1 MLLALLQTRRSIRQF
16 TAQAVEE
23 KKITRLLQAA
33 LLSPS
38 SKGNTPWH
46 FVVVRDADC
55 IAKLATAKPHGATFL
70 KNAPLAIVVC
80 GDTRQS
86 DVWVEDCSIATL
98 LLHLQA
104 TDLGLG
110 SCWVQLRLRAH
121 DDNQSAAVYTAELLG
136 LPAHIQP
143 LALVGIGY
151 PAETKKVRTKEDLR
165 FAQIS
170 SERLGQVWPSSQ
182 VWPSK

>member
-1 MLLALLQTRRSIRQF
+1 MLLDLLRKRRSIRNF
-16 TAQAVEE
+16 TGQAVEE
-23 KKITRLLQAA
+23 EKIELLLEAA

-46 FVVVRDADC
+46 FVVVRDQDC
-55 IAKLATAKPHGATFL
+55 VSKLALAKPHGASFL
-70 KNAPLAIVVC
+70 KNAPLVIAVC
-80 GDTRQS
+80 GDSNRS

-170 SERLGQVWPSSQ
+170 SERLGQVWPS
-182 VWPSK
+182 K

>member
-1 MLLALLQTRRSIRQF
+1 MLLDLLRKRRSIRKF
-16 TAQAVEE
+16 TGQAVEE
-23 KKITRLLQAA
+23 EKIELLLEAA

-46 FVVVRDADC
+46 FVVVCDQDC
-55 IAKLATAKPHGATFL
+55 ISKLALAKPHGASFL
-70 KNAPLAIVVC
+70 KNAPLVIAVC
-80 GDTRQS
+80 GDSNQS

-170 SERLGQVWPSSQ
+170 SERLGQVWPS
-182 VWPSK
+182 K

>member
-1 MLLALLQTRRSIRQF
+1 MLLDLLRKRRSIRKF
-16 TAQAVEE
+16 TGQAVEE
-23 KKITRLLQAA
+23 EKIELLLEAA

-46 FVVVRDADC
+46 FVVVRDQDC
-55 IAKLATAKPHGATFL
+55 ISKLALAKPHGASFL
-70 KNAPLAIVVC
+70 KNAPLVIAVC
-80 GDTRQS
+80 GDSNQS

>member
-1 MLLALLQTRRSIRQF
+1 MLLDLLRKRRSIRKF
-16 TAQAVEE
+16 TGQAVEE
-23 KKITRLLQAA
+23 EKIELLLEAA

-46 FVVVRDADC
+46 FVVVRDQDC
-55 IAKLATAKPHGATFL
+55 ISKLALAKPHGASFL
-70 KNAPLAIVVC
+70 KNAPLVIAVC
-80 GDTRQS
+80 GDSNQS

-121 DDNQSAAVYTAELLG
+121 EDNQSAAVYTAELLG

-170 SERLGQVWPSSQ
+170 SERLGQVWPS
-182 VWPSK
+182 K

>member
-1 MLLALLQTRRSIRQF
+1 MLLDLLRKRRSIRKF
-16 TAQAVEE
+16 TGQAVEE
-23 KKITRLLQAA
+23 EKIELLLEAA

-46 FVVVRDADC
+46 FVVVCDQDC
-55 IAKLATAKPHGATFL
+55 ISKLALAKPHGASFL
-70 KNAPLAIVVC
+70 KNAPLVIAVC
-80 GDTRQS
+80 GDSNQS

-151 PAETKKVRTKEDLR
+151 PAESKKARSKEDLL
-165 FAQIS
+165 FAQVS
-170 SERLGQVWPSSQ
+170 SERLGQAWPA
-182 VWPSK
+182 K

>member
-1 MLLALLQTRRSIRQF
+1 MLLDLLRKRRSIRRF
-16 TAQAVEE
+16 TDQPVEDE
-23 KKITRLLQAA
+23 KIDLLLEAA

-46 FVVVRDADC
+46 FVVVRDPGC
-55 IAKLATAKPHGATFL
+55 IAKLAQAKPHGAAFL
-70 KNAPLAIVVC
+70 KNAPLVIAVC
-80 GDTRQS
+80 GDSNQS

-110 SCWVQLRLRAH
+110 SCWVQLRLRH
-121 DDNQSAAVYTAELLG
+121 HESGGSGDNDAQSAAAYTAELLG
-136 LPAHIQP
+136 LSAHIQP

-151 PAETKKVRTKEDLR
+151 PAESKKARSKEDLL
-165 FAQIS
+165 FSQVS
-170 SERLGQVWPSSQ
+170 SERLGQAWRS
-182 VWPSK
+182 

>member
-1 MLLALLQTRRSIRQF
+1 MLLDLLRKRRSIRKF
-16 TAQAVEE
+16 TGQAVEE
-23 KKITRLLQAA
+23 EKIELLLEAA

-46 FVVVRDADC
+46 FVVVRDQDC
-55 IAKLATAKPHGATFL
+55 ISKLALAKPHGASFL
-70 KNAPLAIVVC
+70 KNAPLVIAVC
-80 GDTRQS
+80 GDSNRS

-170 SERLGQVWPSSQ
+170 SERLGQVWPS
-182 VWPSK
+182 K

>member
-1 MLLALLQTRRSIRQF
+1 MLLDLLRKRRSIRKF
-16 TAQAVEE
+16 TGQAVEE
-23 KKITRLLQAA
+23 EKIELLLEAA

-46 FVVVRDADC
+46 FVVVCDQDC
-55 IAKLATAKPHGATFL
+55 ISKLALAKPHGASVL
-70 KNAPLAIVVC
+70 INAPLVIAVC
-80 GDTRQS
+80 GDSNRS

-170 SERLGQVWPSSQ
+170 SERLGQVWPS
-182 VWPSK
+182 K

>member
-1 MLLALLQTRRSIRQF
+1 MLLDLLRKRRSIRKF
-16 TAQAVEE
+16 TGQAVEE
-23 KKITRLLQAA
+23 EKIELLLEAA

-46 FVVVRDADC
+46 FVVVRDQDC
-55 IAKLATAKPHGATFL
+55 ISKLALAKPHGASFL
-70 KNAPLAIVVC
+70 KNAPLVIAVC
-80 GDTRQS
+80 GDSNQS

-170 SERLGQVWPSSQ
+170 SERLGQVWPS
-182 VWPSK
+182 K

>member
-1 MLLALLQTRRSIRQF
+1 MLLDLLRKRRSIRKF
-16 TAQAVEE
+16 TGQAVEE
-23 KKITRLLQAA
+23 EKIELLLEAA

-46 FVVVRDADC
+46 FVVVRDQDC
-55 IAKLATAKPHGATFL
+55 ISKLALAKPHGASFL
-70 KNAPLAIVVC
+70 KNAPLVIAVC
-80 GDTRQS
+80 GDSNQS

-151 PAETKKVRTKEDLR
+151 PAETKKVRSKEDLR

-170 SERLGQVWPSSQ
+170 SERLGQVWPS
-182 VWPSK
+182 K

>member
-1 MLLALLQTRRSIRQF
+1 MLLDLLRKRRSIRKF
-16 TAQAVEE
+16 TGQAVEE
-23 KKITRLLQAA
+23 EKIELLLEAA

-46 FVVVRDADC
+46 FVVVRDQDC
-55 IAKLATAKPHGATFL
+55 ISKLALAKPHGASSL
-70 KNAPLAIVVC
+70 KNAPLVIAVC
-80 GDTRQS
+80 GDSNRS

-170 SERLGQVWPSSQ
+170 SERLGQVWPS
-182 VWPSK
+182 K

>member
-1 MLLALLQTRRSIRQF
+1 MLLDLLRKRRSIRKF
-16 TAQAVEE
+16 TGQAVEE
-23 KKITRLLQAA
+23 EKIELLLEAA

-46 FVVVRDADC
+46 FVVVRDQDC
-55 IAKLATAKPHGATFL
+55 ISKLALAKPHGASFL
-70 KNAPLAIVVC
+70 KNAPLVIAVC
-80 GDTRQS
+80 GDSNQS

-151 PAETKKVRTKEDLR
+151 PAETKKARTKEDLL
-165 FAQIS
+165 FAQVS
-170 SERLGQVWPSSQ
+170 TERLGQPWR
-182 VWPSK
+182 SK

>member
-1 MLLALLQTRRSIRQF
+1 MLLDLLRKRRSIRKF
-16 TAQAVEE
+16 TGQAVEE
-23 KKITRLLQAA
+23 EKIELLLEAA

-46 FVVVRDADC
+46 FVVVRDQDC
-55 IAKLATAKPHGATFL
+55 ISKLALAKPHGASFL
-70 KNAPLAIVVC
+70 KNAPLVIAVC
-80 GDTRQS
+80 GDSNQS

-170 SERLGQVWPSSQ
+170 SERLGQVWPSR
-182 VWPSK
+182 

>member
-1 MLLALLQTRRSIRQF
+1 MLLDLLRKRRSIRKF
-16 TAQAVEE
+16 TGQAVEE
-23 KKITRLLQAA
+23 EKIELLLEAA

-46 FVVVRDADC
+46 FVVVCDQDC
-55 IAKLATAKPHGATFL
+55 ISKLALAKPHGASFL
-70 KNAPLAIVVC
+70 KNAPLVIAVC
-80 GDTRQS
+80 GDSNRS

-170 SERLGQVWPSSQ
+170 SERLGQVWPS
-182 VWPSK
+182 K

>member
-1 MLLALLQTRRSIRQF
+1 MLLDLLRKRRSIRKF
-16 TAQAVEE
+16 TGQAVEE
-23 KKITRLLQAA
+23 EKIELLLEAA

-46 FVVVRDADC
+46 FVVVCDQDC
-55 IAKLATAKPHGATFL
+55 ISKLALAKPHGASFL
-70 KNAPLAIVVC
+70 KNAPLVIAVC
-80 GDTRQS
+80 GDSNRS

-121 DDNQSAAVYTAELLG
+121 DDNQSGAVYTAELLG

-170 SERLGQVWPSSQ
+170 SERLGQVWPS
-182 VWPSK
+182 K

>member
-1 MLLALLQTRRSIRQF
+1 MLLDLLRKRRSIRKF
-16 TAQAVEE
+16 TGQAVEE
-23 KKITRLLQAA
+23 EKIELLLEAA

-46 FVVVRDADC
+46 FVVVRDQDC
-55 IAKLATAKPHGATFL
+55 ISKLALAKPHGASFL
-70 KNAPLAIVVC
+70 KNAPLVIAVC
-80 GDTRQS
+80 GDSNQS

-151 PAETKKVRTKEDLR
+151 PAESKKARSKEDLL
-165 FAQIS
+165 FAQVS
-170 SERLGQVWPSSQ
+170 SERLGQAWPA
-182 VWPSK
+182 K

>member
-1 MLLALLQTRRSIRQF
+1 MLLDLLQTRRSIRQF

-98 LLHLQA
+98 LLHLEA
-104 TDLGLG
+104 ADLGLG
-110 SCWVQLRLRAH
+110 SCWVQLRLRPHGEGLNAC
-121 DDNQSAAVYTAELLG
+121 QFTAQLLG
-136 LPAHIQP
+136 LPEHIEP
-143 LALVGIGY
+143 LAIVGIGY
-151 PAETKKVRTKEDLR
+151 PAETKKPRDEGNL
-165 FAQIS
+165 
-170 SERLGQVWPSSQ
+170 LLSQ
-182 VWPSK
+182 VSAERFGKSWPAK

>member
-1 MLLALLQTRRSIRQF
+1 MLLDLLRKRRSIRRF

-23 KKITRLLQAA
+23 EKIELLLEAA

-46 FVVVRDADC
+46 FVVVRDKDC
-55 IAKLATAKPHGATFL
+55 IAKLAQAKPHGATFL
-70 KNAPLAIVVC
+70 QNAPLVIAVC
-80 GDTRQS
+80 GDSSQS

-110 SCWVQLRLRAH
+110 SCWVQLRLRQH
-121 DDNQSAAVYTAELLG
+121 GNDGGQSAPQYTAELLG
-136 LPAHIQP
+136 LPEHIKP

-151 PAETKKVRTKEDLR
+151 PAETKKARTKEDLL
-165 FAQIS
+165 FAQVS
-170 SERLGQVWPSSQ
+170 TERLGQPWR
-182 VWPSK
+182 SK

>member
-1 MLLALLQTRRSIRQF
+1 MLLDLLRKRRSIRKF
-16 TAQAVEE
+16 TGQAVEE
-23 KKITRLLQAA
+23 EKIELLLEAA
-33 LLSPS
+33 LLSHS

-46 FVVVRDADC
+46 FVVVRDQDC
-55 IAKLATAKPHGATFL
+55 ISKLALAKPHGASFL
-70 KNAPLAIVVC
+70 KNAPLVIAVC
-80 GDTRQS
+80 GDSNQS

-170 SERLGQVWPSSQ
+170 SERLGQVWPS
-182 VWPSK
+182 K

>member
-1 MLLALLQTRRSIRQF
+1 MLLDLLRKRRSIRKF
-16 TAQAVEE
+16 TGQAVEE
-23 KKITRLLQAA
+23 EKIELLLEAA

-46 FVVVRDADC
+46 FVVVRDQDC
-55 IAKLATAKPHGATFL
+55 ISKLALAKPHGASFL
-70 KNAPLAIVVC
+70 KNAPLVIAVC
-80 GDTRQS
+80 GDSNRS
-86 DVWVEDCSIATL
+86 DIWVEDCSIATL

-170 SERLGQVWPSSQ
+170 SERLGQVWPS
-182 VWPSK
+182 K

>member
-1 MLLALLQTRRSIRQF
+1 MLLDLLRKRRSIRKF

-23 KKITRLLQAA
+23 EKIELLLEAA

-38 SKGNTPWH
+38 SKGSTPWH
-46 FVVVRDADC
+46 FVVVRDPDC
-55 IAKLATAKPHGATFL
+55 IAKLAQAKPHGAAFL
-70 KNAPLAIVVC
+70 KNAPLVIAVC
-80 GDTRQS
+80 GDSTQS

-98 LLHLQA
+98 LIHLQA

-110 SCWVQLRLRAH
+110 SCWVQLRLRPHGNEDGRGQTA
-121 DDNQSAAVYTAELLG
+121 SGYTAELLG

-151 PAETKKVRTKEDLR
+151 PAESKKARSKEDLL
-165 FAQIS
+165 FAQVS
-170 SERLGQVWPSSQ
+170 SERLGQAWPA
-182 VWPSK
+182 K

>member
-1 MLLALLQTRRSIRQF
+1 M
-16 TAQAVEE
+16 
-23 KKITRLLQAA
+23 
-33 LLSPS
+33 
-38 SKGNTPWH
+38 
-46 FVVVRDADC
+46 
-55 IAKLATAKPHGATFL
+55 IA
-70 KNAPLAIVVC
+70 VC
-80 GDTRQS
+80 GDSNQS

-170 SERLGQVWPSSQ
+170 SERLGQVWPS
-182 VWPSK
+182 K